1 MKYLLTSITIIISFT
16 CFIKSK
22 PPKGAVYV
30 KTTISTQYEDVDTL
44 VNKVLYTYYDSIKE
58 VISNE
63 NTLESA
69 LDSKPSTSMVI
80 SRTGRKYVSALLT
93 NSGDTTAM
101 TIYLY
106 DEKGNRTHNYQ
117 IMNGDTIGSQRRVYD
132 EFGNS
137 IRLYSKQY
145 FSSEMYLDIEWEYDK
160 HNNCIYKKDYDEF
173 NNVVEET
180 KHVHL
185 YDDFGELKTVNTFTK
200 TNKRKFKTKSKAE
213 YSKNKIITYYFY
225 DSVGYNYG
233 IQLTT
238 VNGGYCIETR
248 FDNGSLK
255 SLEKFDKKGN
265 LLCSVYVAN
274 KKI

>member
-16 CFIKSK
+16 CFLQSK

-30 KTTISTQYEDVDTL
+30 KTTISTQYEGIDTI
-44 VNKVLYTYYDSIKE
+44 VNKVLHTYYDSIKK

-80 SRTGRKYVSALLT
+80 SRTDKKYVSALL
-93 NSGDTTAM
+93 NNAGDTTAM

-117 IMNGDTIGSQRRVYD
+117 IINGDTVGSQRRVYD

-137 IRLYSKQY
+137 IRLYSKQF

-160 HNNCIYKKDYDEF
+160 HNNCILRKDFDAFDMLIDVTKYINDYDET
-173 NNVVEET
+173 E
-180 KHVHL
+180 
-185 YDDFGELKTVNTFTK
+185 ELKTVNTFIK
-200 TNKRKFKTKSKAE
+200 TNRRKFKMKSRAE

-238 VNGGYCIETR
+238 SNGGIV
-248 FDNGSLK
+248 LK
-255 SLEKFDKKGN
+255 LV
-265 LLCSVYVAN
+265 LIMVV
-274 KKI
+274 

>member
-1 MKYLLTSITIIISFT
+1 MKYLLTFTILLISFT
-16 CFIKSK
+16 CFVQSK
-22 PPKGAVYV
+22 FPKGAVYV
-30 KTTISTQYEDVDTL
+30 KTTTSTQYDGVDTL
-44 VNKVLYTYYDSIKE
+44 VNKVLYTYYDSMKN
-58 VISNE
+58 VLTNE

-69 LDSKPSTSMVI
+69 LDSKPSTSTVI
-80 SRTGRKYVSALLT
+80 SRTDKKYVSALLT

-101 TIYLY
+101 TVYLY
-106 DEKGNRTHNYQ
+106 DDKGNRTHNYQ
-117 IMNGDTIGSQRRVYD
+117 IINGDTIGSQRRVYD
-132 EFGNS
+132 ELGNS

-180 KHVHL
+180 KHVYL
-185 YDDFGELKTVNTFTK
+185 YDDSEELKTVNTFTK
-200 TNKRKFKTKSKAE
+200 TNKRKFKTKSKAD
-213 YSKNKIITYYFY
+213 YSKNKVVTDYFY

-238 VNGGYCIETR
+238 VNGGYCIENR

-265 LLCSVYVAN
+265 LLCSVYVTN